1 MSNSTPNPITTEEVE
16 QAAKAIKYENM
27 SVYKTIKNGL
37 DKYTVYDTNGELR
50 GTFDSKIDAI
60 CFKHFF
66 SIYHDAKGASTGLAV
81 YVHWKCLQASII
93 NLHRELARHF
103 RKVSRQDEPKAE
115 PSQEPNPQPNTTK
128 P

>member
-1 MSNSTPNPITTEEVE
+1 MNNSNHNPITTEEVE

-27 SVYKTIKNGL
+27 SDYKTIKNGL

-103 RKVSRQDEPKAE
+103 RKASKQGEP
-115 PSQEPNPQPNTTK
+115 EPNPGQNQK
-128 P
+128 QNHDN

>member
-1 MSNSTPNPITTEEVE
+1 MNNPITNEEVE
-16 QAAKAIKYENM
+16 QAAKAIRYENM

-103 RKVSRQDEPKAE
+103 RKASKQDEPGD
-115 PSQEPNPQPNTTK
+115 PQSNK
-128 P
+128 QQNHDN

>member
-1 MSNSTPNPITTEEVE
+1 MTTEKSTITNEKLE
-16 QAAKAIKYENM
+16 QAAKLIKYENM
-27 SVYKTIKNGL
+27 TVYKTIKNGI

-66 SIYHDAKGASTGLAV
+66 SIYHDSKGASTGLAV

-93 NLHRELARHF
+93 NFHRELAKHF
-103 RKVSRQDEPKAE
+103 RRQE
-115 PSQEPNPQPNTTK
+115 QEQKKQDGQQLQQK

>member
-1 MSNSTPNPITTEEVE
+1 MNNPITNEEVE

-103 RKVSRQDEPKAE
+103 RKASKQDDKATTDPTTE
-115 PSQEPNPQPNTTK
+115 QQTTK